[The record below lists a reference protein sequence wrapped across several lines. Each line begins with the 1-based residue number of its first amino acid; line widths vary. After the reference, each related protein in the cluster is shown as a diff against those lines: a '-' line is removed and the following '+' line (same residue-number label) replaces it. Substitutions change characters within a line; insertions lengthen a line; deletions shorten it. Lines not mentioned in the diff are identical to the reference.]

1 MCYSPG
7 GRKESDMTEK
17 LKSNERMLK
26 MNDLKIL
33 G

>member
-7 GRKESDMTEK
+7 GREELDMTEK